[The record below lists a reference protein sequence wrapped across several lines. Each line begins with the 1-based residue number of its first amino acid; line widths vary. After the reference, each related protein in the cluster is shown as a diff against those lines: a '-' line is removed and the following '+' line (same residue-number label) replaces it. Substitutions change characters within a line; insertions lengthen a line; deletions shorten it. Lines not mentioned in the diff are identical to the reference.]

1 MSLWSSKEL
10 QDASLITPASL
21 DSDDYQVSG
30 ISIDSR
36 TLVSGDLFIALSG
49 DPAAGFS
56 TSSSDPRDGHNFV
69 SSAVAN
75 GAASVMVSKDVKS
88 DCPKL
93 LVENTLSGLW
103 RLAAYSRKRMGGK
116 IVGITGSSGKTT
128 ARYWLEQLL
137 KKQESG
143 NTAKTH
149 ASIGSLNNHWGVPL
163 SLARMPA
170 ESKYG
175 IFEIGTNHPGEIA
188 PLSILVSPHIALLLN
203 VLPAHIGNFE
213 SLLDIQNE
221 KLSIADGLCEGGLMI
236 VPFGMNLQGLKSQKV
251 ITFGLTDI
259 SGQEIGEK
267 KADVFGKG
275 IAESSGTKV
284 VANILGEE
292 VSYQLNTKGDHRV
305 LTSLAV
311 MALLSTLGADVQQA
325 ARDFESLTNPDGR
338 GNEIVI
344 NGIRIIDDSYNA
356 NPASMSFAIKAL
368 TATTRTGARIALLG
382 EMLELG
388 DQSQERHQEIAIEA
402 KELDGVITIGEGFR
416 QTPGNWGHY
425 ASCNEIDI
433 AQLLSQVNVG
443 DTLLI
448 KGSNKIF
455 SQLNY
460 VKKLVDYLS
469 L

>member
-1 MSLWSSKEL
+1 MSLWSSREL
-10 QDASLITPASL
+10 KDASLISATNS
-21 DSDDYQVSG
+21 DSENYQVSG

-36 TLVSGDLFIALSG
+36 TLDPGDLFIALSG
-49 DPAAGFS
+49 DPGAGFS

-75 GAASVMVSKDVKS
+75 GAASVMVSEDIKS
-88 DCPKL
+88 TCPKL
-93 LVENTLSGLW
+93 LVDNTLDGLW
-103 RLAAYSRKRMGGK
+103 RLAAYSRKRMQGK

-128 ARYWLEQLL
+128 ARQWLEQLL
-137 KKQESG
+137 KKQAPSG
-143 NTAKTH
+143 KTH

-188 PLSILVSPHIALLLN
+188 PLSTLVSPHIALLLN

-213 SLLDIQNE
+213 NLIAIQNE
-221 KLSIADGLCEGGLMI
+221 KLTIADGLDEGGLMI
-236 VPFGMNLQGLKSQKV
+236 VPFGMNLQSVKYNKV
-251 ITFGLTDI
+251 ITFGLRPKNDHE
-259 SGQEIGEK
+259 SK
-267 KADVFGKG
+267 ALKADVFGEG
-275 IAESSGTKV
+275 VSDSLGTRI

-292 VSYQLNTKGDHRV
+292 VSYRLNTYGDHRV

-311 MALLSTLGADVQQA
+311 MAMVSALGADIQQA

-338 GNEIVI
+338 GNEILI
-344 NGIRIIDDSYNA
+344 NGIRVIDDSYNA

-368 TATTRTGARIALLG
+368 RETPGTGARIALLG

-388 DQSQERHQEIAIEA
+388 DQSQARHQEIAKEA
-402 KELDGVITIGEGFR
+402 KALDGVMTIGEGFR

-425 ASCNEIDI
+425 ASCEEIDI
-433 AQLLSQVNVG
+433 AQFLSQVKAG

-455 SQLNY
+455 SQSGY
-460 VKKLVDYLS
+460 VKKLVNYLG